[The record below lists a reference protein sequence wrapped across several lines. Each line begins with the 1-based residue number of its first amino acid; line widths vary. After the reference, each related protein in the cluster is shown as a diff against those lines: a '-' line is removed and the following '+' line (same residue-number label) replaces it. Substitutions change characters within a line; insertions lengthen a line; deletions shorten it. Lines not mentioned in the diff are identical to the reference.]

1 MNFEFLFVFNFV
13 SFFMFVRFS
22 PRSQPWRLIQQTVL
36 WRFPWWRGM
45 WMADRCCNIIG
56 KSGNFERKTP
66 MEKPITAQTFEYPQK
81 ERFGAGGKLGPF
93 GMGQMKFTRD
103 QVKLP
108 LCCLD
113 QILETLYNF
122 FCHTAVR
129 SRGLMKFFLIASLVK
144 RSFSCY
150 VQVWC

>member
-1 MNFEFLFVFNFV
+1 
-13 SFFMFVRFS
+13 
-22 PRSQPWRLIQQTVL
+22 
-36 WRFPWWRGM
+36 M

-103 QVKLP
+103 QIKLP
-108 LCCLD
+108 LCFLD
-113 QILETLYNF
+113 QILETLCLF
-122 FCHTAVR
+122 LSDCCWI
-129 SRGLMKFFLIASLVK
+129 SRFDETLYHCQPCEKIFLLLCTSLILK
-144 RSFSCY
+144 MMA
-150 VQVWC
+150 